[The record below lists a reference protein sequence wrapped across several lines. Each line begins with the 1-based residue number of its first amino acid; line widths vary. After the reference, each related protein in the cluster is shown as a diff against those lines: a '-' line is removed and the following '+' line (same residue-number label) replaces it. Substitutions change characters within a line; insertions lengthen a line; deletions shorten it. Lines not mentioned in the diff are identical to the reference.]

1 MLLSPSCHI
10 KSPASGVSDPVL
22 WEVSTDD
29 VIWTTRCFIFN
40 MSSYHFCLLTSSYR
54 QAQATV
60 LAALPLLNKHSIATK
75 RPDDYFAEMAKTD
88 QHMQKV
94 SFLFSFLLFFLCS
107 FFFFFIPSLSPSL
120 FEIFTN
126 KNDSFVQ
133 IRKKLLAKQTIME
146 RSEKAKK
153 LREQRKYGK
162 KVCVCFSYFCP
173 FVFLL
178 NRINFKKVELQD
190 CTRLY
195 WEWDCNSFKP
205 FVTPKWHPYKTV
217 RMGWK

>member
-1 MLLSPSCHI
+1 MYQTLSCG
-10 KSPASGVSDPVL
+10 KYQLTMWFGRQDVSYL
-22 WEVSTDD
+22 
-29 VIWTTRCFIFN
+29 IWVVTISVCWL
-40 MSSYHFCLLTSSYR
+40 S
-54 QAQATV
+54 ATV
-60 LAALPLLNKHSIATK
+60 KLK
-75 RPDDYFAEMAKTD
+75 RPSSQRCLCWISTASPPRGLMTTL
-88 QHMQKV
+88 QKWPRPISTCKRWV
-94 SFLFSFLLFFLCS
+94 FFFYWYYFLFFNPFTFP
-107 FFFFFIPSLSPSL
+107 IT

-195 WEWDCNSFKP
+195 WELDCNSFKP

>member
-40 MSSYHFCLLTSSYR
+40 MSSYHFCLLTFSYR

-94 SFLFSFLLFFLCS
+94 SFLFLLLLFS
-107 FFFFFIPSLSPSL
+107 FFFNPFTFPIT

-173 FVFLL
+173 FVFCLT
-178 NRINFKKVELQD
+178 E
-190 CTRLY
+190 
-195 WEWDCNSFKP
+195 
-205 FVTPKWHPYKTV
+205 
-217 RMGWK
+217 